1 MTDINEIEEQMEES
15 DPVVVTKTGELE
27 TPEETQIY
35 RGDQGIQVKES
46 RWFQVKT
53 DIREIEEQIEES
65 ETVVVSSTEPLIA
78 PNTGEQEDRGIR
90 LKESRWSQD

>member
-15 DPVVVTKTGELE
+15 EPVVVTDTGELE

-35 RGDQGIQVKES
+35 QGDQGTRVKES
-46 RWFQVKT
+46 RWFQVIT
-53 DIREIEEQIEES
+53 DIREIGEQIEES
-65 ETVVVSSTEPLIA
+65 ETVVVSSTGPLVA

-90 LKESRWSQD
+90 LKSNRWSQD